1 MQKKILL
8 IVAIASSYIG
18 MGQIAVPFQNLD
30 SNVNSIYSEVRP
42 TVSADGKIL
51 YFVVEGHPKN
61 TKSKVSNKAQDIWF
75 SEKGADGKWGQAK
88 QAPSSLNNQ
97 KSNAVFWV
105 SPDGNRLLI
114 RGAYDSGKYVGRG
127 ISMTNK
133 VDTGWAPAQKLNIQN
148 YGKMS
153 QDAYSGATMSNDGKT
168 LLLYLSEEKNSY
180 TNDLYVS
187 FLTENNDW
195 TQPKSLG
202 ADINSEDYNEIT
214 PFLAA
219 DGITL
224 YYSSDRPG
232 GKGSQ
237 DIWMSKRIDDS
248 WTRWSEPMNVQSVNT
263 SKWDAYFAIDANG
276 ENAYIATSQNS
287 IGGTDIAS
295 VPLEEKERPKPVVL
309 VYGKIF
315 NADTKQPMS
324 AKLYYDLV
332 PGEENEGNAISSP
345 EDGSYKIVLAYG
357 KMHQIRASEDNFFPM
372 LDTVDFTSVGS
383 YKEVHRDIY
392 LNPADRYASKN
403 EERINIDSIEID
415 IDDNANGLKEDSNT
429 KVIDSDGNTK
439 EVATNEDK
447 NVADVAGNQK
457 GADLNGKTKKVKLG
471 AEIVSSKGNKII
483 LKEGAIVS
491 MDNILFDFNKAIL
504 RAESYKQLDK
514 AAKILKAYPNMA
526 IELSAHTD
534 NVGGYN
540 YNIKLSEERA
550 YSAREYLLSKGIEG
564 ARIQPKGYGEVKPI
578 ATNNNEAGRQQNR
591 RVEFRI
597 LKN

>member
-1 MQKKILL
+1 MHKKVLL
-8 IVAIASSYIG
+8 IIAIASSYYG
-18 MGQIAVPFQNLD
+18 MGQIAAPFENLD

-75 SEKGADGKWGQAK
+75 SEKGADGKWGKVK
-88 QAPSSLNNQ
+88 QGPSSLNNQ

-114 RGAYDSGKYVGRG
+114 RGAYDSGKYIGRG

-133 VDTGWAPAQKLNIQN
+133 VDTGWVPAQKLNIRN

-202 ADINSEDYNEIT
+202 TDINSEDYNEIT

-224 YYSSDRPG
+224 YYSSDRSG

-237 DIWMSKRIDDS
+237 DIWMAKRIDDS

-263 SKWDAYFAIDANG
+263 SKWDAYFTIDANG

-392 LNPADRYASKN
+392 LNPADKYASKN

-415 IDDNANGLKEDSNT
+415 IDDNANG
-429 KVIDSDGNTK
+429 
-439 EVATNEDK
+439 DK
-447 NVADVAGNQK
+447 NIADVAGTQK
-457 GADLNGKTKKVKLG
+457 GADANGKTKKVKLG
-471 AEIVSSKGNKII
+471 AEIVSSKGSKIT
-483 LKEGAIVS
+483 LEEGVIVS
-491 MDNILFDFNKAIL
+491 MGNILFNFNKAIL